1 MRRISVEERRA
12 RLAIRH
18 RLVAPA
24 QSAAEAADSV
34 VVLHATD
41 AASVYLSA
49 AARMASPAMTAI
61 EHALYEK
68 RTLVRILGMRRT
80 VFVVPVELV
89 PVVQAACTDA
99 IAARE
104 RRQFVKVLREA
115 GIGADADV
123 DGWLTEVGEAAV
135 RALRARG
142 QALSVELSEDEPRL
156 REKFL
161 VNPGKKYEGHVSVAG
176 RLLPILAAEGRIIR
190 GRPRGTWIS
199 TQYRWAPAETW
210 LPGGLAAWPAE
221 AARVELIRRWLAAFG
236 PGTVADIK
244 WWTGLP
250 ATDVKRALAEIRPV
264 EVELDGGV
272 TGLVLA
278 ADAEP
283 VGAPDP
289 WVALLPA
296 LDPTP
301 MGWTERDWYLG
312 EHRAALFDRSGNIGP
327 TVWCD
332 GRIVGGWAQRT
343 DGEIG
348 VRLLTDIGADRAKE
362 VAVAAERLGEW
373 LGPARFTPKFRTP
386 LERELTSSPGT

>member
-1 MRRISVEERRA
+1 MRSISVAERRA
-12 RLAIRH
+12 RLAVRH
-18 RLVAPA
+18 CLAAPA
-24 QSAAEAADSV
+24 DGATAAAAGV
-34 VVLHATD
+34 VALHATD

-49 AARMASPAMTAI
+49 AARMASPTMAAV
-61 EHALYEK
+61 EQALYEE

-80 VFVVPVELV
+80 VFVVPAELV

-104 RRQFVKVLREA
+104 RRQFVKLLCEA
-115 GIGADADV
+115 GIGTETDV
-123 DGWLTEVGEAAV
+123 AGWLAEVGEATV

-142 QALSVELSEDEPRL
+142 AALSVELSEDEPRL

-161 VNPGKKYEGHVSVAG
+161 VSPGKKYESHISVAG

-190 GRPRGTWIS
+190 GRPRGSWIS

-210 LPGGLAAWPAE
+210 LPDGLAAWPAE
-221 AARVELIRRWLAAFG
+221 AAQTELIRRWLAAFG
-236 PGTVADIK
+236 PGTVADIR
-244 WWTGLP
+244 WWTGLT
-250 ATDVKRALAEIRPV
+250 AAAVNRALAEIRPI
-264 EVELDGGV
+264 EVDLGGA

-283 VGAPDP
+283 VAAPEP

-332 GRIVGGWAQRT
+332 GRIVGGWAQRA
-343 DGEIG
+343 DGEIA

-362 VAVAAERLGEW
+362 VTAAAERLGAW
-373 LGPARFTPKFRTP
+373 LGPARFIPKFRTP
-386 LERELTSSPGT
+386 LERELVA